1 MIAES
6 KYGAQERRR
15 RTVSVHHL
23 PDATAKHRLS
33 STHQNLV
40 GDLPLLDGLVVSGGE
55 DVVSVGIEGDAA
67 DEARMSRHR
76 PDALLQRQV
85 PKPDLTVARTRRH
98 RRQVGRVLQCR
109 EEWGREGERRE
120 EEKRREEKKRGKE
133 REEGKMND

>member
-109 EEWGREGERRE
+109 EEWGEGGGEKRVEKERKGERGRKDE
-120 EEKRREEKKRGKE
+120 
-133 REEGKMND
+133 